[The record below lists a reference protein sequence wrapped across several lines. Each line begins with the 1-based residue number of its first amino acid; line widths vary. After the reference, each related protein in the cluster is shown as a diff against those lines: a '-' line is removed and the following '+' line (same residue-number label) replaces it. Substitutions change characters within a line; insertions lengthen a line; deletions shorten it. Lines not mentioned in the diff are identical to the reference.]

1 MAQSATRSIRD
12 GLVLLHRL
20 RWPALLALLYSVAV
34 ATAHYSF
41 LDEFNTI
48 ASRTHGL
55 IGLVLGL
62 MVVFRTNTA
71 YDRWWEARKLWGQLA
86 NDCRNLCIKISVMQ
100 QICPEDAY
108 LMGEQLARFA
118 RTLKNNLQGDLDAVP
133 ARIAILVRELISR
146 WRRDG
151 RIDGF
156 DLMVLDRH
164 AVALMDV
171 AGSCDRIRRTPIPG
185 SYLAL
190 IRCSI
195 FFYLL
200 TLPWGLV
207 EEFSYWTIPVC
218 VLVTLFMA
226 GLESV
231 AENIEDPFGCTEDD
245 LPMEAVC
252 AGLETSLRNI
262 VAGGTGR
269 DGQQSATVIVN
280 PRAQTRNG

>member
-1 MAQSATRSIRD
+1 MTTGGRSFLD
-12 GLVLLHRL
+12 VLRLLYRL
-20 RWPALLALLYSVAV
+20 RWPALASLTYSVGV
-34 ATAHYSF
+34 AAANHIF
-41 LDEFNTI
+41 FADIDTI
-48 ASRTHGL
+48 AARTHGL
-55 IGLVLGL
+55 IGLLLGF

-86 NDCRNLCIKISVMQ
+86 NDCRNLCIKISVMH

-118 RTLKNNLQGDLDAVP
+118 RTLKNNLQGDIDAVP
-133 ARIAILVRELISR
+133 ARIAILVRELITR

-151 RIDGF
+151 RIDGY

-164 AVALMDV
+164 AVTLMDV
-171 AGSCDRIRRTPIPG
+171 AGSCDRIRRTPIPHA
-185 SYLAL
+185 YLAL
-190 IRCSI
+190 IRGSI

-207 EEFSYWTIPVC
+207 EEFNFWTIPVC
-218 VLVTLFMA
+218 VLITLFMT
-226 GLESV
+226 GLEAV
-231 AENIEDPFGCTEDD
+231 AENIEDPFGNTEDD

-269 DGQQSATVIVN
+269 DGAQSATVIVN